1 MVRYL
6 PGFAAVGAVR
16 GFDVRGED
24 MPVPARPLTGDQTT
38 PETHFSLRSAEPVLP
53 INPIAAVLGRV
64 MFFCRIAVFAAENG
78 SCPEYSLL
86 SRSTCSSAEICGKEP
101 SQKVVR
107 PPEMSLLP

>member
-1 MVRYL
+1 MDFVISRAL
-6 PGFAAVGAVR
+6 PPLAPSAA
-16 GFDVRGED
+16 FDVRGED
-24 MPVPARPLTGDQTT
+24 IVPAVLGHSRRTT
-38 PETHFSLRSAEPVLP
+38 LKPTFLAERGAGFAHQLG
-53 INPIAAVLGRV
+53 AAVLGRV

-86 SRSTCSSAEICGKEP
+86 SRSTCSSAEICREEP